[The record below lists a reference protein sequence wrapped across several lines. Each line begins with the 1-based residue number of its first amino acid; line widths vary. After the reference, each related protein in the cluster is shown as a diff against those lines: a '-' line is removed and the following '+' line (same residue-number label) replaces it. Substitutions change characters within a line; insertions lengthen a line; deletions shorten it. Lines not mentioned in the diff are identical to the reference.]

1 MLKLILLISVGLAF
15 SACTAGSTSPG
26 ASDSKPKAFGTRL
39 DAPTP
44 GAGKLDYSCP
54 SDGIEIHPE
63 DDINAI
69 VDAAPPGATLC
80 IYGEHRVTSTLI
92 AKSGQTWIGVD
103 GDARISGAQVL
114 TDWQAASPGVWV
126 YSGAWATL
134 PSQPNQCTPISPGV
148 DACYQVSTYEDDV
161 FYNDQRMM
169 RVLSLDQLTGAAP
182 LPPGQAPNDG
192 EVGRF
197 FFDYGNQQ
205 IYIDQDPSD
214 ASIDLAVLA
223 VLIAASP
230 AIVTCNSA
238 PNGSHAVN
246 VTLENLFVEKAL
258 FDAID
263 AHNAR
268 SWTFQ
273 DLTVRF
279 AHVSGISGGGG
290 TESQRVLYNRM
301 LITNNG
307 RYGIA
312 SGGSWITIQDSEVSW
327 NNIANYRRI
336 STTGSGTPCDVQPG
350 RPGGYWGA
358 GAAKFVL
365 SQGTPSDPGLWLSGL
380 DSHHNIGDGFWT
392 DIHNQYVAVE
402 NSHFHDNE
410 RSGYFHEIS
419 CEIEISGSEFD
430 HNGTPLKNT
439 DIVGAG
445 ISVND
450 SNNGY
455 FHDNLLHDNGGYGV
469 QLIFQASHTGMLL
482 PSPIQCVIP
491 LPASDADTSG
501 VMWNNQ
507 IQNNSIYMCSGYTGA
522 NGATLGSRN
531 NQFSGNTY
539 SVLSSAGSWW
549 RDPTIES
556 WDQWQADGQDPDGLL
571 VESCSYP

>member
-1 MLKLILLISVGLAF
+1 MLKLIFPVSVGLAL
-15 SACTAGSTSPG
+15 SACAARSSSTATDP
-26 ASDSKPKAFGTRL
+26 KQKAFVTSV
-39 DAPTP
+39 DASAP

-63 DDINAI
+63 DDINAA
-69 VDAAPPGATLC
+69 VDAAPAGATLC
-80 IYGEHRVTSTLI
+80 IYGQHRITSALV
-92 AKSGQTWIGVD
+92 AKSGQTWIGMD
-103 GDARISGAQVL
+103 GDARISGAQPL
-114 TDWQAASPGVWV
+114 TDWQLAQPGVWV
-126 YSGAWATL
+126 YRGQWASL
-134 PSQPNQCTPISPGV
+134 PNQPDQCTQISPGV
-148 DACYQVSTYEDDV
+148 DACYLVSIYEDDV

-169 RVLSLDQLTGAAP
+169 RVLSLDQLTGSAP
-182 LPPGQAPNDG
+182 LPPGQTPTGG

-197 FFDYGNQQ
+197 FFDYVNQQ
-205 IYIDQDPSD
+205 IYIDQDPSA
-214 ASIDLAVLA
+214 ASVDLAVLD
-223 VLIAASP
+223 VLIAASSTT
-230 AIVTCNSA
+230 VTCDTVPGGA
-238 PNGSHAVN
+238 RATN
-246 VTLENLFVEKAL
+246 VTLQNLFVEKAL
-258 FDAID
+258 FAAID

-268 SWTFQ
+268 GWSYQ

-290 TESQRVLYNRM
+290 TESQRVVYNRV

-312 SGGSWITIQDSEVSW
+312 SGGSWITIQDSELSW

-358 GAAKFVL
+358 GATKFVL
-365 SQGTPSDPGLWLSGL
+365 SQGTSSDPGLQIDGL
-380 DSHHNIGDGFWT
+380 NSHHNVGDGFWT
-392 DIHNQYVAVE
+392 DIHNQYVAVA

-430 HNGTPLKNT
+430 HNGTPIKNT
-439 DIVGAG
+439 DVLGGG

-450 SNNGY
+450 SNNAL

-469 QLIFQASHTGMLL
+469 QLIFQASHSGMLL
-482 PSPIQCVIP
+482 PSPIQCADP
-491 LPASDADTSG
+491 PPESDTDTRG
-501 VMWNNQ
+501 VMRKNQ

-522 NGATLGSRN
+522 TGATLGSRN

-539 SVLSSAGSWW
+539 SVLSATGSWW
-549 RDPTIES
+549 RDPALET

-571 VESCSYP
+571 AESCSYP